1 MDCTLYFSVC
11 IESDSYDTFLL
22 FLCRILHVFAV
33 LYKIFDT
40 FVTKTMNLSL
50 KTDEN
55 LSFHITFPY
64 SRFPAG

>member
-22 FLCRILHVFAV
+22 FLCRILYVFAV

-40 FVTKTMNLSL
+40 FVTKILQLSL

-55 LSFHITFPY
+55 
-64 SRFPAG
+64 